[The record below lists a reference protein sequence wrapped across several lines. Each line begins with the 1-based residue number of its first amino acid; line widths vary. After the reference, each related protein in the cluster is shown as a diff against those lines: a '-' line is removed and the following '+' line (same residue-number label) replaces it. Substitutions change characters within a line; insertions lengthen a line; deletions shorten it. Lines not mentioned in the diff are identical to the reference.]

1 MKMLDPANVVIEDRD
16 LKRILT
22 AVGGPVLSFEDLE
35 VKRDDVID
43 LCVLP
48 ALEVHFSYFPIE
60 FVQEVSLAGAIS
72 VAFPDPDLTLGVSS
86 AQISMD
92 IGAPNNPSLSP
103 FVNDRN
109 YQRGGLMRQGQ
120 YDIEAIG
127 GNLMARSA
135 MQSAV
140 NLLAAKHVHVDPVT
154 KTLTGFTNAPG
165 ICRISWAMMSLNAND
180 IPVVHKPRFITL
192 CQANL
197 LEVIGTIRGSVS
209 LSDDVSMDGQA
220 MIDRA
225 EKIRNDAMEVIYA
238 TTRGV
243 IVRG

>member
-1 MKMLDPANVVIEDRD
+1 MLDPANVVIEERD

-22 AVGGPVLSFEDLE
+22 AVGGPVLGFEDLE
-35 VKRDDVID
+35 ITKTDVIE

-60 FVQEVSLAGAIS
+60 LVQEITLAGAVS
-72 VAFPDPDLTLGVSS
+72 VAFPDPDLTLGVTS

-92 IGAPNNPSLSP
+92 VGAPNNPSLSP

-135 MQSAV
+135 MQGAV
-140 NLLAAKHVHVDPVT
+140 NLLSAKHVHIDPTT

-165 ICRISWAMMSLNAND
+165 ICRVSWAMMSLDVNAV
-180 IPVVHKPRFITL
+180 PVHNRTLFIKL

-197 LEVIGTIRGSVS
+197 LEILGTVRGAVT
-209 LSDDVSMDGQA
+209 LSDDVSIDGQA
-220 MIDRA
+220 MLDRA
-225 EKIRNDAMEVIYA
+225 DKFREEILETWREI
-238 TTRGV
+238 TRGV
-243 IVRG
+243 VIRG